1 MRFLWLTSLT
11 EQELARFWTAQR
23 RLANIRD
30 LMCGIVGIVRND
42 GKPVDEQLLT
52 RMCNAI
58 RHRGPDD
65 DGFYLN
71 GSVGLGMRRL
81 AIIDLKG
88 GAQPIHNQD
97 RSSWIVFNGEIYNYL
112 ELRAKLE
119 KLGHTFYTNSD
130 TEAIVHAY
138 DQFGADCPKHLR
150 GMFAFAIW
158 NERTQEL
165 FLARDRIGK
174 KPLLYAHV
182 NGELIFGSEFS
193 ALLLHPDV
201 SREVQPEALDY
212 YLSFMCIPA
221 PLTAYRAIRK
231 LEPGH
236 WLRWR
241 NGQIESQRYWQPDFT
256 KKVAIDEEEAGERT
270 VEILR
275 EAVRVRLM
283 SEVPLGAFLSG
294 GIDSSSVVAL
304 MSQESSERVKTFS
317 IGFEEQD
324 FSELHH
330 ARRIAEHVG
339 ADHHEFIVRPDAVE
353 VLPMLVEHYGEPYA
367 DSSAVPTYY
376 VARETRKHVT
386 VALNGDG
393 GDESFA
399 GYERYIA
406 MGLTERYR
414 RVPSFLRESVI
425 KETVNM
431 IPSSPMKRSRVKSA
445 KRLLEVVS
453 LPRVERYT
461 HWMSVFNEQTKQPL
475 YSDFFRQQTQ
485 DADATGLLA
494 EWFKRANGIGVV
506 DAMLLTDQM
515 TYLPNDLLV
524 KVDIATMAVSLEA
537 RSPFLDHHVIEF
549 AASLPQNLKLRR
561 LTSKYLL
568 KKVLRKLLPSENLNR
583 RKMGFGVPIGHWFR
597 GKMQPFLREVVL
609 SEKALRRGLFKPEA
623 VRQLVE
629 LHTRGERDYSHQ
641 LWTLLMLELWFNR
654 FIDSH

>member
-1 MRFLWLTSLT
+1 
-11 EQELARFWTAQR
+11 
-23 RLANIRD
+23 
-30 LMCGIVGIVRND
+30 MCGIVGIVRND
-42 GKPVDEQLLT
+42 GKAIDEQLLS
-52 RMCNAI
+52 RMCEAI
-58 RHRGPDD
+58 RHRGPDE
-65 DGFYLN
+65 DGFYVN
-71 GSVGLGMRRL
+71 GSVGLAMRRL
-81 AIIDLKG
+81 AIIDLAG
-88 GAQPIHNQD
+88 GQQPIHNGD

-112 ELRAKLE
+112 ELREKLE

-138 DQFGADCPKHLR
+138 DQFGADCPNHLR

-165 FLARDRIGK
+165 FLARDRVGK
-174 KPLLYAHV
+174 KPLLYADV
-182 NGELIFGSEFS
+182 NGKLIFGSEFS
-193 ALLLHPDV
+193 ALLLHPDI
-201 SREVQPEALDY
+201 SRDIEPEALDY

-221 PLTAYRAIRK
+221 PLTAYRAIHK

-241 NGQIESQRYWQPDFT
+241 NGNIETKRYWQPDFT
-256 KKVAIDEEEAGERT
+256 KKIDISEEEAGERT
-270 VEILR
+270 IEILR
-275 EAVRVRLM
+275 DAVRVRLM

-294 GIDSSSVVAL
+294 GIDSSAVVAL
-304 MSQESSERVKTFS
+304 MSQESTERVKTFS
-317 IGFEEQD
+317 IGFDEQD

-330 ARRIAEHVG
+330 ARRVAEHVG

-353 VLPMLVEHYGEPYA
+353 VLPLLVEHYGEPYA

-376 VARETRKHVT
+376 VAKETRKHVT

-406 MGLTERYR
+406 MGLTEKYR
-414 RVPSFLRESVI
+414 RVPSFVRESLIRRAVDL
-425 KETVNM
+425 
-431 IPSSPMKRSRVKSA
+431 IPTDPTKRSKIKSA
-445 KRLLEVVS
+445 QRLLAVVDR
-453 LPRVERYT
+453 PKTGRYM
-461 HWMSVFNEQTKQPL
+461 HWMSTFNDETKRPL
-475 YSDFFRQQTQ
+475 YSDSFRQQIMS
-485 DADATGLLA
+485 ADATGILDT
-494 EWFKRANGIGVV
+494 WFKRANGIGVV

-549 AASLPQNLKLRR
+549 AASLPQNLKLRG
-561 LTSKYLL
+561 LTGKYLL
-568 KKVLRKLLPSENLNR
+568 KKVLRKLLPSENLDR

-597 GKMQPFLREVVL
+597 GKMQPFLREVLL
-609 SEKALRRGLFKPEA
+609 SEKALQRGLFKPEA
-623 VRQLVE
+623 VKQLIE
-629 LHTRGERDYSHQ
+629 LHTRAERDYSAQ

-654 FIDSH
+654 FIDS